1 MKYIILSLTILE
13 FTWLVIDGF
22 MEENGLA
29 PPPKKDI
36 SSPQYKKIFVVGVGE
51 VYTMENKDTKTD
63 YQELVR
69 VGDQKWDMVKIT
81 IGIIFFVWDSYSLFF
96 IYTGNFQVPAEQKLP
111 PPKVPIPS
119 QNPNLT

>member
-1 MKYIILSLTILE
+1 
-13 FTWLVIDGF
+13 
-22 MEENGLA
+22 MEENDPA

-36 SSPQYKKIFVVGVGE
+36 SFPQYKKYLWLGGRGE
-51 VYTMENKDTKTD
+51 VYTIENKDAKTD

-81 IGIIFFVWDSYSLFF
+81 VGIISFLFEIHIHYF
-96 IYTGNFQVPAEQKLP
+96 LYIQGIFQSHLKKKLP
-111 PPKVPIPS
+111 PPKVPIPT